1 MNSKQIKFRI
11 LALIFI
17 AFSYAGFAQE
27 SLPGSSGGG
36 CEVSMACSS
45 NENDYVR
52 CSGSACERDPLSR
65 SVTCDGVTTSC

>member
-1 MNSKQIKFRI
+1 M
-11 LALIFI
+11 LV
-17 AFSYAGFAQE
+17 FAQE